1 MRGWQSLLWSEQ
13 QKQEICEQISTLDL
27 VRVTTKLLVKVDQ
40 HFQKNYEY
48 MKIIYVNRGL

>member
-13 QKQEICEQISTLDL
+13 QKQEISEQISTLHL

-40 HFQKNYEY
+40 HFQKNCEY